1 MNRFINE
8 KKTTWKRLEE
18 LLAKTEGLS
27 GLKGLPRAEVREL
40 GELYRRSAS
49 DLAIARAE
57 TNDPKLIGYLNSLVS
72 RAHGKIY
79 RAETKGFGLIWEFFA
94 RDFPRT
100 FRKYWKYTAL
110 STSVFFLFVFIG
122 VFLISNDNKFAD
134 VMGIDQIRLNAEND
148 VRWWLSLNDANNVG
162 ASYLFTHNIRV
173 ALFTFAFGAILCVGS
188 LFFLAFNGLHFGSIM
203 ALCYKTSVPFG
214 NELASF
220 VVAHGPIELFSIF
233 LAGAAG
239 MIIGYSIISPGDISR
254 SDALRLRGL
263 EAIKLVFGA
272 AVILVCAG
280 LIEGFISPSGLPV
293 ALKIATGVLSITALL
308 AYLIFA
314 GRKTVPVVE

>member
-8 KKTTWKRLEE
+8 KKSTWKRLEE
-18 LLAKTEGLS
+18 LLAKTDGLS

-79 RAETKGFGLIWEFFA
+79 RAETQGIGLLWNFFA

-100 FRKYWKYTAL
+100 FRKYWRYTAL
-110 STSVFFLFVFIG
+110 AAIVFFVFSFIG
-122 VFLISNDNKFAD
+122 AFLISNDTAFAD
-134 VMGIDQIRLNAEND
+134 VMGIDQIRISAQND
-148 VRWWLSLNDANNVG
+148 ERWWLSLNDANNVG
-162 ASYLFTHNIRV
+162 ASTLFTHNIRV
-173 ALFTFAFGAILCVGS
+173 ALFTFAFGALLCIGS
-188 LFFLAFNGLHFGSIM
+188 LFYLAFNGVFFGSVM
-203 ALCYKTSVPFG
+203 ALVYKTDVAFG

-220 VVAHGPIELFSIF
+220 VVGHGPIEFFSIF

-239 MIIGYSIISPGDISR
+239 MIIGYAIINPGDLSR
-254 SDALRLRGL
+254 SDALRMRGL
-263 EAIKLVFGA
+263 ESIKLVFGA
-272 AVILVCAG
+272 GIILICAG

-293 ALKIATGVLSITALL
+293 VLKIMTGLFSITALL
-308 AYLIFA
+308 VYLIFA
-314 GRKTVPVVE
+314 GREVAVAE